1 MVAEQQIK
9 IIVGLGNPGKDYFA
23 TRHNVGFWLVEQ
35 LATSQSSTLASF
47 SLDKKFSGETAKI
60 TLNYQPIWLLKPLV
74 FMNRS
79 GLAIKQLASFYKI
92 SPENILVV
100 HDDLDLPAGTA
111 KIKKGGGHGGHN
123 GLRDSI
129 NQLQSKD
136 FYRLRIGIGHP
147 GNKNQVSD
155 YVLGAPSKADRA
167 LIEQA
172 IDNAIDVMGLI
183 IEGKLDQAM
192 NKLHSK

>member
-1 MVAEQQIK
+1 MTEEKIK
-9 IIVGLGNPGKDYFA
+9 IIVGLGNPGKDYIA
-23 TRHNVGFWLVEQ
+23 TRHNVGFWLVDQ
-35 LATSQSSTLASF
+35 LVKPDIFTY
-47 SLDKKFSGETAKI
+47 DKKFSGDISRINLK
-60 TLNYQPIWLLKPLV
+60 LHPIWLLKPQT

-79 GLAIKQLASFYKI
+79 GFAVKQLASFYKI
-92 SPENILVV
+92 FPENILLI

-123 GLRDSI
+123 GLRDTI

-147 GNKNQVSD
+147 GNKSQVSN
-155 YVLGAPSKADRA
+155 YVLGPPSKTDHK

-172 IDNAIDVMGLI
+172 IDNSIDVMGLLI
-183 IEGKLDQAM
+183 DGKIDQAM
-192 NKLHSK
+192 NQLHSK

>member
-1 MVAEQQIK
+1 MAEECIK
-9 IIVGLGNPGKDYFA
+9 LIVGLGNPGNDYAA
-23 TRHNVGFWLVEQ
+23 TRHNVGFWLVDQ
-35 LATSQSSTLASF
+35 LVNPNSF
-47 SLDKKFSGETAKI
+47 TTEKKFSGQVARI
-60 TLNYQPIWLLKPLV
+60 NLNSNPVWLLKPQI

-79 GLAIKQLASFYKI
+79 GLAVKQLANFYKI
-92 SPENILVV
+92 DPENVLLI

-123 GLRDSI
+123 GLRDTI

-147 GNKNQVSD
+147 GNKNQVSN
-155 YVLGAPSKADRA
+155 YVLGPPSKMDRE
-167 LIEQA
+167 LIVEA
-172 IDNAIDVMGLI
+172 IDNSINIMGLL

-192 NKLHSK
+192 NQLHSK

>member
-1 MVAEQQIK
+1 MAEQQIK
-9 IIVGLGNPGKDYFA
+9 IIVGLGNPGKNYAA
-23 TRHNVGFWLVEQ
+23 TRHNVGFWLVDQ
-35 LATSQSSTLASF
+35 LATPDVKF
-47 SLDKKFSGETAKI
+47 SLESKFSAKTAKI
-60 TLNYQPIWLLKPLV
+60 NLNYFPIWLLKPQI

-92 SPENILVV
+92 SSENILVV
-100 HDDLDLPAGTA
+100 HDELDLPVGTA

-123 GLRDSI
+123 GLRDTI

-155 YVLGAPSKADRA
+155 YVLGTPSKSDRQ
-167 LIEQA
+167 LIEQS
-172 IDNAIDVMGLI
+172 IDNAIDVMGLVV
-183 IEGKLDQAM
+183 EGKMDKAM
-192 NKLHSK
+192 NQLHSN